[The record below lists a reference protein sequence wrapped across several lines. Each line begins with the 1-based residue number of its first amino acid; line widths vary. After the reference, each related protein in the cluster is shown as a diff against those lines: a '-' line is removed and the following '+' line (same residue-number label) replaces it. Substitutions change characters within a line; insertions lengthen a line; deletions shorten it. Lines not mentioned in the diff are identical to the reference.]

1 MVQDFY
7 QRLNVP
13 RGASAD
19 EVKKAYRKL
28 AKQYHPDHNAGDKH
42 AEEKFKALN
51 EAFEVLSDPKKRKMY
66 DEFGEDAAKLGW
78 DEAKADQFRAYRSG
92 ASSRAGGGGYA
103 GGGFPGGFP
112 GGFGGAGGDVDFES
126 ILSEMFGQQVRGSRG
141 GGRRA
146 AGPRAGGDVQA
157 GLEVNLID
165 AVLGAERTIM
175 LNGKRLAVKIP
186 PGVETGSKIRLA
198 GQGEPGD
205 RGGPPGDLFLEVTVL
220 EHPLVRREGADLYLD
235 LPVTV
240 REAALG
246 GEVKVPVFGGSV
258 TVTLKP
264 GTQSGTKLRLRGK
277 GVPGLKGGAP
287 GDLFLVVMVKLPE
300 VLDESAKKAIETL
313 EKHYLGDVRSKLTL

>member
-92 ASSRAGGGGYA
+92 ASSRGGSA

-112 GGFGGAGGDVDFES
+112 GGFGGVGSDTDFES
-126 ILSEMFGQQVRGSRG
+126 ILSEMFGQQVRGAR
-141 GGRRA
+141 GGRR

-157 GLEVNLID
+157 GLEVALID
-165 AVLGAERTIM
+165 AVLGAERNIM
-175 LNGKRLAVKIP
+175 LNGKRLSVKIP

-198 GQGEPGD
+198 GQGEPGE
-205 RGGPPGDLFLEVTVL
+205 RGGPAGDLFLEVTVL

-240 REAALG
+240 GEAALG

-277 GVPGLKGGAP
+277 GVPGLKGNPP

-300 VLDESAKKAIETL
+300 VLDERAKKAIETL
-313 EKHYLGDVRSKLTL
+313 EQHYLGDVRAKLNL